1 MALEGQDLPRT
12 HLNYHEESVIII
24 LLPSETKSQR
34 CGGVDR
40 GCHGSHSCDEHM
52 QGTFHSAS
60 IHSSQRRVRVILPF
74 MSPSHSGLV

>member
-12 HLNYHEESVIII
+12 HLTYHEESVIII

-52 QGTFHSAS
+52 QGTFIQQASTAVSAGFAS
-60 IHSSQRRVRVILPF
+60 YC
-74 MSPSHSGLV
+74 PS